1 MPARKQVA
9 PELIAE
15 GRYLY
20 EETLTPTDEIG
31 ARMDLS
37 RSAFYLRVKE
47 WNWKRRRYSSGG
59 IEAAQAAAVSA
70 TAASAPVVAQQVAE
84 TLPAEPPL
92 PFPERLR
99 RVIDAQMQVAERT
112 LKVLGPASSAEAE
125 RTSRILALV
134 SRTVQDITASAQGR
148 LPANETDN
156 DAVPVDIDEFRNE
169 LARRI
174 RSFVEAKRPGAGGAG
189 GDPAVRVDGSET

>member
-1 MPARKQVA
+1 MPARKHVA

-15 GRYLY
+15 GKYLY

-31 ARMDLS
+31 TRMGLS

-47 WNWKRRRYSSGG
+47 WKWKRRRYSSGG
-59 IEAAQAAAVSA
+59 IEAEQAAAVCA
-70 TAASAPVVAQQVAE
+70 TAASEPVVAQQAAE
-84 TLPAEPPL
+84 KLTTEPPL
-92 PFPERLR
+92 AFAERLR

-125 RTSRILALV
+125 RTSRILAMV
-134 SRTVQDITASAQGR
+134 SRTVQEIQATAEGQTSFH
-148 LPANETDN
+148 ETD
-156 DAVPVDIDEFRNE
+156 DDPVFIDIDEFREE

-174 RSFVEAKRPGAGGAG
+174 RSFVDARRSRSGGTDGDAAAGADAG
-189 GDPAVRVDGSET
+189 QA